1 MNQIINFA
9 KQLNAKGIYTV
20 PCNGKKEPICRGAN
34 GETYHL
40 SIVKKG
46 FDKAQ
51 TVKDIENVFPTD
63 CELFGI
69 IAGANLVILD
79 FDIKNCPSYA
89 ANGCN
94 GRKASAT
101 GTDIFT
107 RFVDACLA
115 KGIDLQDLY
124 IEQTMS
130 GGYHIVYKIENKPTD
145 KTLAKYYQNTHLA
158 KIVRVCD
165 YGVTLRNDFANFADY
180 LAANPHTAKID
191 ITGVLPAALVELYTE
206 FNAKLDRFGIKGQ
219 FLNRVTPSQWLDL
232 FIGEIAQRIEKRGHD
247 LEAIVDETIDK
258 IVKTNEDLSLVMGD
272 AFDYILATLTAL
284 PQLSE
289 VFGAAIETRVSHN
302 SYAVVAPSKGYE
314 VKNGDLFD
322 LPTLDDA
329 QHRELFDIAMS
340 FNSDLRV
347 RKMPNP
353 TTFKPTANHDNQEK
367 AGDAYNAQNG
377 IAYEV
382 LGLLTKNGWQELD
395 TKGENIVLRRPNK
408 NDGQSAMLR
417 ISDGCLYVFSTSTE
431 FEANV
436 GLSPFY
442 VYTKLEHNGNYKE
455 SAKAIAQKLG
465 IEYKSQKTGLNAPK
479 LPSLTI
485 EPQNEKGDEL
495 DGKECERG
503 TDTVTLS
510 KSDLEKYI
518 RETVAYQIQ
527 QVKPTRKAPTA
538 LKTVD
543 VTDTE
548 FNQIL
553 TDSSIKFDFDHTY
566 TPANAV
572 FTANINGSS
581 FKVATMGALVS
592 VTGKSKAGKSNVCN
606 CIMSS
611 ALSGRNTLNFNLQL
625 GSKKVIYFDTE
636 QSTDLVAYNIKEKI
650 FRYSHLTIEQFKNRF
665 NAYMLA
671 SMEVDKRLAFIEKT
685 LERETNA
692 GNEVGLV
699 LIDGI
704 RDLMRD
710 VNDNA
715 ESDELTSR
723 LIMLISKYN
732 CILVTVIHTSETNN
746 LMQGH
751 LGRAIGRKCVH
762 TIEVLREDSESRT
775 RQIKSRNSRLGM
787 EFPTFEFFINDY
799 NHPVLSDDFQLPTD
813 TFNTAIEQY
822 GQSDNFF

>member
-1 MNQIINFA
+1 MNNIINFA
-9 KQLNAKGIYTV
+9 KQLNEKGIFTV
-20 PCNGKKEPICRGAN
+20 PCNAKKEPICRGAN

-219 FLNRVTPSQWLDL
+219 FLKPFTASQWLDL

-247 LEAIVDETIDK
+247 LEKIVDETIDK
-258 IVKTNEDLSLVMGD
+258 IVKTNEDLSLTIGD
-272 AFDYILATLTAL
+272 AFDYFLASLTTL

-289 VFGAAIETRVSHN
+289 VFGAAIETRISHN

-353 TTFKPTANHDNQEK
+353 TTFKPTQQPNQEK

-382 LGLLTKNGWQELD
+382 LALLTKNGWQELD

-408 NDGQSAMLR
+408 TDGQSAMLR

-436 GLSPFY
+436 GLSPFA
-442 VYTKLEHNGNYKE
+442 VYTKLEHNGNYKNA
-455 SAKAIAQKLG
+455 AKEIAQKLG

-479 LPSLTI
+479 LPSLII
-485 EPQNEKGDEL
+485 EPQNGKGDEL
-495 DGKECERG
+495 DGKESKG
-503 TDTVTLS
+503 GADTVTLS
-510 KSDLEKYI
+510 KSDLEKFI
-518 RETVAYQIQ
+518 SETVAYQIQ
-527 QVKPTRKAPTA
+527 QFKPTIKKAQTA

-543 VTDTE
+543 IADTE
-548 FNQIL
+548 LSQFMADN
-553 TDSSIKFDFDHTY
+553 SIKFDFDHTY

-572 FTANINGSS
+572 FTARIGVQSYNI
-581 FKVATMGALVS
+581 ATLGALVG

-611 ALSGRNTLNFNLQL
+611 ALSGRDTLNFNLQL

-636 QSTDLVAYNIKEKI
+636 QSSDLVAYNIKNKI
-650 FRYSHLTIEQFKNRF
+650 YRYSHLNTDQFKNRF
-665 NAYMLA
+665 TSYMLA
-671 SMEVDKRLAFIEKT
+671 GMEVDKRLTFIEKA
-685 LERETNA
+685 LEMEAKA
-692 GNEVGLV
+692 GNEIGLV
-699 LIDGI
+699 LIDGA

-723 LIMLISKYN
+723 LLMLITKYN

-762 TIEVLREDSESRT
+762 TIEVLREDSESFT

-787 EFPTFEFFINDY
+787 EFPTFEFTINQY
-799 NHPVLSDDFQLPTD
+799 GYPVLYDSLELPTD
-813 TFNTAIEQY
+813 NFNDVINEY
-822 GQSDNFF
+822 GQTDNIF